1 MKESATSNRFRF
13 DFRIFS
19 ILMLLAVVP
28 FLIGSWWLFRSY
40 RTSHLELVGAH
51 LGESA
56 EMAFGLIDSYLQHQI
71 IAVAG
76 LAEVPTLRDAIRTGN
91 EDLRKNLEDV
101 RKAIPAMESS
111 WSTLDRKSAQ
121 VRSIL
126 DNPASDFLRRY
137 ISIEKTY
144 REIMVTDFLGRL
156 VAATGK
162 TSDYYQADED
172 WWKET
177 YGDGRRG
184 SVYIGDVKYDESARA
199 YSMELAQPFIEPEGG
214 VIGVIKVVL
223 DAQDIHRLIGS
234 MRAGPSITAALIR
247 AKGDVIS
254 APGFG
259 LMDRTYP
266 ATLDILNAR
275 EKGRR
280 YLITTS
286 SPPLMFGLTPRNFQ
300 DVYPHLNWI
309 VVTTGPVDDLLG
321 PLPQHGRYFVAM
333 VVVILLLSL
342 LATLVLSRVESR
354 PALEQDPHLEAL

>member
-1 MKESATSNRFRF
+1 MKETVTSNKFRF

-28 FLIGSWWLFRSY
+28 LLLGSWLLFGSY
-40 RTSHLELVGAH
+40 QEAYLDMVGAH

-56 EMAFGLIDSYLQHQI
+56 EMAFGLIDNYLQHQI

-76 LAEVPTLRDAIRTGN
+76 LAEVPTLRDAVRTGN
-91 EDLRKNLEDV
+91 EDLRRNLDDV

-111 WSTLDRKSAQ
+111 WSTLDRKSPQ
-121 VRSIL
+121 LRSIL
-126 DNPASDFLRRY
+126 DNTASDFLRRY

-184 SVYIGDVKYDESARA
+184 SVHIGDVKYDESAKA
-199 YSMELAQPFIEPEGG
+199 WSMELAQPFVEPEDG

-234 MRAGPSITAALIR
+234 MRAGPSTTAALIR

-275 EKGRR
+275 EKGKR
-280 YLITTS
+280 YMITTS
-286 SPPLMFGLTPRNFQ
+286 SPPFMLGLTPKNFQ

-309 VVTTGPVDDLLG
+309 VVTTGPVNDLLG
-321 PLPQHGRYFVAM
+321 PLPQHSRYFVAL

-342 LATLVLSRVESR
+342 VATLVLSRVESR